1 MKLLAFGSN
10 RDFRGLRPKL
20 VIERAYTLLEEYPIK
35 IVKKSRFYQ
44 TLPFG
49 FVDDHLFINSVIEIK
64 TELSALRLLDIILN
78 IEKSLGRIRLQDK
91 NKSRTLD
98 IDILIFEEL
107 IRSDERLIIPHPRM
121 WSRDF
126 VLTPLSDIVEQ
137 IKNPLSG
144 EIINLKPYSEKIEE
158 IKDEEN

>member
-10 RDFRGLRPKL
+10 RDFKGLGPKL
-20 VIERAYTLLEEYPIK
+20 VIEKAYNLLEEYPIK
-35 IVKKSRFYQ
+35 IVKKSKFYK

-49 FVDDHLFINSVIEIK
+49 FVDHRLFVNSVIKIE
-64 TELSALRLLDIILN
+64 TELTASKLLNVILD
-78 IEKSLGRIRLQDK
+78 IEKSLGRIRLQDQ

-98 IDILIFEEL
+98 IDILIFEDL

-126 VLTPLSDIVEQ
+126 VLTPLSDIIEQ
-137 IKNPLSG
+137 IKNPLNG
-144 EIINLKPYSEKIEE
+144 EIIDLKLYSKKIKEL
-158 IKDEEN
+158 IDEEN